1 MAESNQNAQCMMTE
15 RREKDGLV
23 LLGCLFEVIFSYG
36 KQSRTLI

>member
-1 MAESNQNAQCMMTE
+1 MMTE